1 MERLD
6 VYEILV
12 KEHEA
17 MLHAYALALVR
28 NHALA
33 EEVVQEAFVQAYVKL
48 SSLQNKGAFPAW
60 LRVIAKNI
68 ALAELQRNR
77 KEITFDPQV
86 LDGIEDVFVRFDR
99 PEQGDTWQERVTVVE
114 RCFKALPEILHTV
127 CKLHYFEERLARDIA
142 GVLRISLSA
151 VLKRLER
158 ARHAIRRC
166 VEKNL
171 RLERA

>member
-12 KEHEA
+12 KEHEP
-17 MLHAYALALVR
+17 MLYAYVLALVR
-28 NHALA
+28 DHARA
-33 EEVVQEAFVQAYVKL
+33 EEVMQEAFVQAYVKL
-48 SSLQNKGAFPAW
+48 SSLRNKGAFPGW
-60 LRVIAKNI
+60 LRAIARNI
-68 ALAELQRNR
+68 ALTELQKNR
-77 KEITFDPQV
+77 KEVTFDPQV

-99 PEQGDTWQERVTVVE
+99 PERGDTWQERVSVVE
-114 RCFKALPEILHTV
+114 RCFKALPETLRGV
-127 CKLHYFEERLARDIA
+127 CRLHYLEEHLAKDIA
-142 GVLRISLSA
+142 RMLGITLSA

-158 ARHAIRRC
+158 ARQAIRRC